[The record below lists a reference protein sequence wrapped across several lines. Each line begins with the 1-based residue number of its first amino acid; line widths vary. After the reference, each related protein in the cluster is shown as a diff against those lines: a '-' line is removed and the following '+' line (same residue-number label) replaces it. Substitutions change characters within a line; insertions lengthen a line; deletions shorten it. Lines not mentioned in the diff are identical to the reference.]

1 MSQEKKFQKKFQN
14 FKKLAKIKFTLREE
28 KIQSNLHWFV
38 FQKTFANLLVQA
50 KKDKFLPKNKNKN
63 KNSLQVVM

>member
-1 MSQEKKFQKKFQN
+1 
-14 FKKLAKIKFTLREE
+14 
-28 KIQSNLHWFV
+28 
-38 FQKTFANLLVQA
+38 LVQA